1 MQILKLLDNE
11 DMDPSELERI
21 RDDVDYYIEVM
32 FERLYFVMSICHD
45 FHLLNLLW
53 YEILLNQVQ
62 VMSLMLPLTQSNT

>member
-32 FERLYFVMSICHD
+32 FECLYFVMSICHD